1 MCTCACACV
10 CVCAPGP
17 HRGEPHIGC
26 SSAHDL
32 TLFFLQTVSFFHVNT
47 TQPSTSRNPTDPTV
61 PSTLKSALSFTDYT
75 PCPTGVQDPSSQAR
89 GCLWIQSAGPSATA
103 ASQPL
108 SVFHKQPLLSLSP
121 SLTILTRLKSPGL
134 YLEKTLLDLGLAG
147 VRPLCVQAVLSP
159 VSRGP
164 GLAADGTL
172 LPVRTA
178 PAGFLRWTP
187 SEEGC

>member
-1 MCTCACACV
+1 MCTCVCACV

-26 SSAHDL
+26 SNAHDL
-32 TLFFLQTVSFFHVNT
+32 TLFFLQMVSFFHVNT

-61 PSTLKSALSFTDYT
+61 PSTLKSPLSFTDYT

-121 SLTILTRLKSPGL
+121 SFTISRFSASLRPSATAASQPLSVSHNLDTFEKSRCLFG
-134 YLEKTLLDLGLAG
+134 KN
-147 VRPLCVQAVLSP
+147 
-159 VSRGP
+159 
-164 GLAADGTL
+164 
-172 LPVRTA
+172 A
-178 PAGFLRWTP
+178 P
-187 SEEGC
+187 